1 MSTLLAQTLP
11 DNSGYVW
18 AAYLILFAL
27 VLVYFAIM
35 AAKLQRLERDLVEL
49 NELADRRTPEQTAQ
63 AIVED
68 PELAETVVEQRS

>member
-1 MSTLLAQTLP
+1 MTALLAQTLP

-35 AAKLQRLERDLVEL
+35 ASKLSRLERDLIEL
-49 NELADRRTPEQTAQ
+49 DELADRRAEQAPSQ
-63 AIVED
+63 PA
-68 PELAETVVEQRS
+68 AEATIAREVQESSL

>member
-35 AAKLQRLERDLVEL
+35 ASKLSRLERDLIEL
-49 NELADRRTPEQTAQ
+49 DELADRRAEQAPSVPAAQ
-63 AIVED
+63 DAIAREI
-68 PELAETVVEQRS
+68 EESRL

>member
-1 MSTLLAQTLP
+1 VTALLAATLP

-35 AAKLQRLERDLVEL
+35 AAKLSRLERDLIEL
-49 NELADRRTPEQTAQ
+49 DELADRRAEQAPSAPAAGDAVAREIQ
-63 AIVED
+63 ESR
-68 PELAETVVEQRS
+68 L